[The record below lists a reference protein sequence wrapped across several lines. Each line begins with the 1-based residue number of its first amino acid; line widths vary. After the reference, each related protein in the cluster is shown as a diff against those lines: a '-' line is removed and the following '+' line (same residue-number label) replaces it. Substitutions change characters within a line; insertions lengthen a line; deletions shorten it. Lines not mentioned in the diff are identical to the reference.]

1 MRELTYCQALNE
13 ALHQI
18 MENDERVI
26 LIGQGVWSPWYV
38 GNTCNGLLDRFG
50 KDRIVDTPVSEN
62 GVTGMAVGMAISGLK
77 PIMIFPRH
85 DFVLYAADPIINQA
99 AKWSY
104 MSAGRSNASL
114 VYILIINRGNCQGPQ
129 HSQDFTF
136 IFEGIPGLKVTSPK
150 TPYDVK
156 GAIIAAVQDPNPV
169 IFIDNRDRYGIEG
182 EVPEEMYSLPDLI
195 KDNEGCP
202 IPTSEPLEKL
212 YFERYGR

>member
-1 MRELTYCQALNE
+1 MRKIKYWQAFNE
-13 ALHQI
+13 GLYQL
-18 MENDERVI
+18 MDTDQDVI
-26 LIGQGVWSPWYV
+26 IWGQGTLSPWYV
-38 GNTCNGLLDRFG
+38 GNLCTGLADKFP
-50 KDRIVDTPVSEN
+50 DRILDTPVSEN
-62 GVTGMAVGMAISGLK
+62 AVAGATVGMAISGLK

-85 DFVLYAADPIINQA
+85 DFAMYAMDPIVNQA
-99 AKWSY
+99 AKVHY
-104 MSAGRSNASL
+104 MSGGRAKAPL

-195 KDNEGCP
+195 TENKGCP
-202 IPTSEPLEKL
+202 VPTSESLETL

>member
-1 MRELTYCQALNE
+1 MRRLKYWQAFNE
-13 ALHQI
+13 GLYQLL
-18 MENDERVI
+18 DTDPDVI
-26 LIGQGVWSPWYV
+26 IWGQGTLSPWYV
-38 GNTCNGLLDRFG
+38 GNLCKDLAEKFP
-50 KDRIVDTPVSEN
+50 DRILDTPVSEN
-62 GVTGMAVGMAISGLK
+62 AVAGATVGMAMSGLK

-99 AKWSY
+99 AKAHY
-104 MSAGRSNASL
+104 MSGGRAKAPL

-195 KDNEGCP
+195 KENEGCP
-202 IPTSEPLEKL
+202 IPTSEALESI